1 MTIIFVGLM
10 AEGGSYISCQ
20 ITLPMISA
28 NHISPLSFS
37 PEGEMQVTLVLS
49 KTSSVNELQPPLVL
63 PRRGDA
69 GYLELPWTGWCRLL
83 LFCDKPMTFRLP
95 RVSVPP
101 LRGRIGGG

>member
-37 PEGEMQVTLVLS
+37 PVGEKLVTI
-49 KTSSVNELQPPLVL
+49 VNDKLLTIKQLQ
-63 PRRGDA
+63 A
-69 GYLELPWTGWCRLL
+69 TIN
-83 LFCDKPMTFRLP
+83 
-95 RVSVPP
+95 S
-101 LRGRIGGG
+101 

>member
-37 PEGEMQVTLVLS
+37 PVGEMLVTLVLS

-63 PRRGDA
+63 PHRGDA
-69 GYLELPWTGWCRLL
+69 GYFELPWTGWCRLL
-83 LFCDKPMTFRLP
+83 LFCDKPMTFSLP